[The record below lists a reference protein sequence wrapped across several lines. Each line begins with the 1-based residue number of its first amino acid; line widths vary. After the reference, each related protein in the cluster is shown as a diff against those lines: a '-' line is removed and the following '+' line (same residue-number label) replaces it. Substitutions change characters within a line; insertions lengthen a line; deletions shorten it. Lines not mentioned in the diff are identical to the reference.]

1 MITNVL
7 QPKLFY
13 VFIINSN
20 ILETWKQ
27 ASCVACPEKN
37 EFKLKLDKFRL
48 PAKNMTQ
55 GVPHFRCKPGDV

>member
-1 MITNVL
+1 VL
-7 QPKLFY
+7 QLKLFY
-13 VFIINSN
+13 VSKIKWNFLKN
-20 ILETWKQ
+20 WKQ

-55 GVPHFRCKPGDV
+55 GVPHFRCELGDV